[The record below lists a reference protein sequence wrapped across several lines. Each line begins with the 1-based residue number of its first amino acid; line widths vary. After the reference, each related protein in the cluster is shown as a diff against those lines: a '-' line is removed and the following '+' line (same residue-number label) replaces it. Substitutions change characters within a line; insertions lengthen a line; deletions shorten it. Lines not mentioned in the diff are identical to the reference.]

1 MIEPTNT
8 QISIFHQC
16 KALNINRSSYYYK
29 PKSESEI
36 NLELKLHIDKQH
48 IKDPNYGSR
57 RMTKY
62 LQDLGYAVGRKL
74 VRRLMYQMRIK
85 ALYCLPRTTR
95 SDPEAYKYPYLL
107 KELEITRPNQVWMTD
122 ITYIPMS
129 KGFMYMVA
137 IIDVYS
143 RYIVGWDIS
152 NTMTANWVCKVIEE
166 AIRDQGTP
174 EILNSDQ
181 GSQFTS
187 RAYKELLTYHNVQIS
202 MDGKGRALD
211 NIFIERFWRTLKYE
225 KIYQELP
232 SETSDL
238 HQMLTNY
245 IEYYNTERIHSSLK
259 NQTPKKWYSAA

>member
-8 QISIFHQC
+8 QISIFQQC

-36 NLELKLHIDKQH
+36 NLELKLHIDNQH

-74 VRRLMYQMRIK
+74 VRRLMYQMRIR

-107 KELEITRPNQVWMTD
+107 KGLEITRPNQVWMTD

-137 IIDVYS
+137 IIDVHS

-152 NTMTANWVCKVIEE
+152 NTMPASWVCKVIDE
-166 AIRDQGTP
+166 AIKNNGAP

-202 MDGKGRALD
+202 MDSKGRALD

-232 SETSDL
+232 SETSYL